1 MSEQLSM
8 HSSLHVNTPIDTDY
22 AAVCNYECSA
32 LLIRHTPSDA
42 GALLIRQ
49 CSALLIR
56 HTPSDGHGEGTMTS
70 VGS

>member
-1 MSEQLSM
+1 MMSR
-8 HSSLHVNTPIDTDY
+8 
-22 AAVCNYECSA
+22 AAPLMRMCVTMSAA